1 MEILGATLGHTPPTA
16 NRATP
21 THRSIRSK
29 KPLGLVSVEV
39 ENVGAEID
47 LALRFTKRL
56 PHLQS
61 NRLCE
66 LVTLLMHDDSGFV
79 DDCLDLRRELQT
91 SVVSAGP
98 MSLGENFV
106 LLLYQISDRI
116 WCCCGLLSIMV
127 PAS

>member
-1 MEILGATLGHTPPTA
+1 MEGHTA
-16 NRATP
+16 HCEQGRRRRIDLSGARNVSAL
-21 THRSIRSK
+21 S
-29 KPLGLVSVEV
+29 SVEV

-47 LALRFTKRL
+47 LALRFAKPL
-56 PHLQS
+56 PHLQR

-66 LVTLLMHDDSGFV
+66 LVALVTHDDSGFV

-106 LLLYQISDRI
+106 LLLYQTFERI
-116 WCCCGLLSIMV
+116 W
-127 PAS
+127 